1 MLKKTMDAVTLAGE
15 LKELIDQFK
24 TAGRPVQQLIEAR
37 GKDFEVLI
45 EATRTTLDDVQ
56 SLAAKQT
63 ELLRGAV
70 DELSHLF
77 QQISTPAG
85 LADAKVSAEVLQQ
98 TVSTALQSMSELVEF
113 ASKSQA
119 KAVDLFTNR
128 VHRDVEEWMGLL
140 RVTQAP
146 KRGV

>member
-1 MLKKTMDAVTLAGE
+1 MDAVTLACE
-15 LKELIDQFK
+15 LRKLIDHFK
-24 TAGRPVQQLIEAR
+24 TAGMPVQQLIEAR

-70 DELSHLF
+70 DELSEVLRRV
-77 QQISTPAG
+77 STPAG
-85 LADAKVSAEVLQQ
+85 LAGAKVSAEVLQQ

-119 KAVDLFTNR
+119 KAVDHFTNR
-128 VHRDVEEWMGLL
+128 VHGEVEEWMRLL

>member
-1 MLKKTMDAVTLAGE
+1 MDAVTLACE
-15 LKELIDQFK
+15 LKKLIDQCN
-24 TAGRPVQQLIEAR
+24 TAGMPVLQLIEAR
-37 GKDFEVLI
+37 GKDFEALV
-45 EATRTTLDDVQ
+45 EATRTRLDDVQ

-70 DELSHLF
+70 DELSDLL
-77 QQISTPAG
+77 QQVSMPAG
-85 LADAKVSAEVLQQ
+85 PAGARVSAEVLRQ

-128 VHRDVEEWMGLL
+128 VHREVEEWMALL
-140 RVTQAP
+140 RVTEAP

>member
-1 MLKKTMDAVTLAGE
+1 MDAVRLACE
-15 LKELIDQFK
+15 LKKLIDQFN
-24 TAGRPVQQLIEAR
+24 TAGMPVQQLIEAR

-45 EATRTTLDDVQ
+45 EATRTRLDDVQ

-70 DELSHLF
+70 DELSDLF
-77 QQISTPAG
+77 QLVSMPAG
-85 LADAKVSAEVLQQ
+85 PAGARVSAEVLHQ

-113 ASKSQA
+113 ASTSQA
-119 KAVDLFTNR
+119 KAIDLFTNR
-128 VHRDVEEWMGLL
+128 VHREVEEWMGLL
-140 RVTQAP
+140 SVTGAP